1 MRVILVAPAFRA
13 SARSDLWAQK
23 IVEKPK
29 RLCTSC
35 HLCYSARDHRER
47 LYLTCPNAL
56 QGSPPGTQEATLDP
70 NLILNRVMRLARLD
84 TTVFDEV
91 RDDQRETLPA
101 VIVAVIAAFLAGL
114 GAFLWS
120 QVVPDGNPEDAFVNQ
135 FILGS
140 IFLAVMYGVA
150 ALVAYV
156 VLAQMYKVQADLQ
169 AIIRTMGYAAIPLAA
184 SVLMLL
190 PIVFP
195 VFAIVPMAAL
205 FVMMIYA
212 LQSATGA
219 DSNQVVMS
227 ALIGFAVMVLVCGL
241 IAVST
246 DFGKAPM
253 GAGIFG
259 ILFDFN

>member
-1 MRVILVAPAFRA
+1 M
-13 SARSDLWAQK
+13 
-23 IVEKPK
+23 
-29 RLCTSC
+29 
-35 HLCYSARDHRER
+35 
-47 LYLTCPNAL
+47 
-56 QGSPPGTQEATLDP
+56 DP

-101 VIVAVIAAFLAGL
+101 IIVAVVAAFLAGL

-120 QVVPDGNPEDAFVNQ
+120 QIVPDSRYGGLDRALVNQ

-227 ALIGFAVMVLVCGL
+227 ALIGFSVMVLVCGL

-246 DFGKAPM
+246 DLAKAPM

-259 ILFDFN
+259 ILFDLN